1 VVHLVVLQLVSF
13 YVSRELY
20 IDDFET
26 HEIIVGDQNFD
37 KAFNTILDAQIAAVI
52 AVLQTIAN
60 LPGLG
65 NDNVI
70 IGLTTF
76 STDAMYRGMFMPCDP
91 KDASK
96 VNPDLLKVLTGLR
109 SGGFTHFDDAL
120 DKIILFFEE
129 APKDRNNILMFLSDG
144 VPNVVGDG
152 DKEEPTNK
160 YKDNQPGALD
170 YVSELAALDALKV
183 KRIAVGVGAA
193 SDVRPGFGLDMIDNT
208 PDPYTGLKPTLAKN
222 SDILKGALLNNP
234 TAGDVIN
241 FSILVNGIPVEF
253 IDATH
258 VKPGP
263 TGFTFGTFVLNGV
276 DPTHGVINEI
286 TARAVIDYDGME
298 ASVDDQVTLT
308 VTNLVPGTIFV

>member
-1 VVHLVVLQLVSF
+1 
-13 YVSRELY
+13 
-20 IDDFET
+20 
-26 HEIIVGDQNFD
+26 
-37 KAFNTILDAQIAAVI
+37 
-52 AVLQTIAN
+52 VLQTIAN

-65 NDNVI
+65 NDNVV

-76 STDAMYRGMFMPCDP
+76 STDAKYHGMFMPCDP

-96 VNPDLLKVLTGLR
+96 VNPDLLKLLKSLR
-109 SGGFTHFDDAL
+109 SSGFTHFDDAL
-120 DKIILFFEE
+120 DKTIEFFDK

-160 YKDNQPGALD
+160 YEDNQPGALE
-170 YVSELAALDALKV
+170 YASELTALDRLKV
-183 KRIAVGVGAA
+183 KRIAVGVGSA
-193 SDVRPGFGLDMIDNT
+193 SDVRPGYGLDMIDNT
-208 PDPYTGLKPTLAKN
+208 PDPYTGLKPTLATD
-222 SDILKGALLNNP
+222 SDVLKGALLNNP
-234 TAGDVIN
+234 TAGDVIE
-241 FSILVNGIPVEF
+241 FFILVNGVPVEF

-286 TARAVIDYDGME
+286 TAHAIIDYDGME
-298 ASVDDQVTLT
+298 ITVDDQVSLS